1 MVWFF
6 YTGTLAA
13 HVGKGRKAYTGVRV
27 LNFMLF
33 GIEQLKASYITGN
46 IDVHGDIFVP
56 HLGKYMQVL
65 KFI

>member
-1 MVWFF
+1 M
-6 YTGTLAA
+6 LAKA
-13 HVGKGRKAYTGVRV
+13 RKAYTGEHV

-56 HLGKYMQVL
+56 HLGKYMQAL